1 MHFHTSDR
9 ASFPLYSLLSF
20 CFTSQISSV
29 LNRIVIHPVR
39 GINQHH
45 QPIKAAFLKSQ
56 KTGQCPLISTGGQRY
71 TKIRFIKYD
80 VAFHRSL
87 FHKGAVDTFFK
98 MEQIRCFR
106 DPLRRYLQSSS
117 FQTGDRT
124 INRLSIHIPKQAALH
139 IQPVHLQR
147 HTGGILFR
155 QFFQAGNEKV
165 KILLFPF
172 GNSQFAAGYPLPD
185 LHRLRFQTLLHSQHG
200 RSSHQYHFPSAHFG
214 YHCQSRPM

>member
-9 ASFPLYSLLSF
+9 AFFPLYSLLSF

-29 LNRIVIHPVR
+29 LNCVVIYPVR
-39 GINQHH
+39 GINQSH
-45 QPIKAAFLKSQ
+45 QPVKTAFLKSQ

-87 FHKGAVDTFFK
+87 FHKSAVDTFF
-98 MEQIRCFR
+98 QNGAGPVLPRSS
-106 DPLRRYLQSSS
+106 PASSS
-117 FQTGDRT
+117 IVLCSNWRPHRQPAFHPHPETGCPD
-124 INRLSIHIPKQAALH
+124 
-139 IQPVHLQR
+139 IQPIHLQR

-165 KILLFPF
+165 KILLHNRKAPVPGLSVSFSF
-172 GNSQFAAGYPLPD
+172 RKLSIRCRISFA
-185 LHRLRFQTLLHSQHG
+185 RL
-200 RSSHQYHFPSAHFG
+200 A
-214 YHCQSRPM
+214 

>member
-9 ASFPLYSLLSF
+9 AFFPLYSLLSF

-29 LNRIVIHPVR
+29 LNCVVIYPVR
-39 GINQHH
+39 GINQSH
-45 QPIKAAFLKSQ
+45 QPVKTAFLKSQ

-87 FHKGAVDTFFK
+87 FHKSAVDTFFK
-98 MEQIRCFR
+98 MEQVRCFR
-106 DPLRRYLQSSS
+106 DSLRRHLQSSS
-117 FQTGDRT
+117 VQTGDRT

-155 QFFQAGNEKV
+155 QAMKRSKFFFITVRAPCSWLSVSFSFRKLS
-165 KILLFPF
+165 IRCRI
-172 GNSQFAAGYPLPD
+172 SFA
-185 LHRLRFQTLLHSQHG
+185 RL
-200 RSSHQYHFPSAHFG
+200 A
-214 YHCQSRPM
+214 